1 MPKIKNTST
10 STRQNFKNHK
20 SEGQENGVSIYSRS
34 INLLDDDPLEEIF
47 ALNLGDFLTEHL
59 INPELASKV
68 SKKAKDNQDGP
79 VLEGFLLR
87 TPWVDAN
94 DGTASFDIETA
105 AERDKRLEQEKI
117 AAFKARQAE
126 LAKFDDPRFIGL
138 LRGKEALAALNDALN
153 NIENSKEA
161 L

>member
-1 MPKIKNTST
+1 MPKNVRIIERLTGKDELTGMPIYTPVDVKDLNTL
-10 STRQNFKNHK
+10 N
-20 SEGQENGVSIYSRS
+20 SEDYIR
-34 INLLDDDPLEEIF
+34 IWD
-47 ALNLGDFLTEHL
+47 
-59 INPELASKV
+59 SKE
-68 SKKAKDNQDGP
+68 AKDNQDRP

-87 TPWVDAN
+87 TPWVDEN

-126 LAKFDDPRFIGL
+126 MAKFDDPRFIGL
-138 LRGKEALAALNDALN
+138 LRGEEALAALNDALN
-153 NIENSKEA
+153 DIENSKEA

>member
-1 MPKIKNTST
+1 MPKNVRIIERLTGKDELTGMPIYTPVNV
-10 STRQNFKNHK
+10 NGLNNLN
-20 SEGQENGVSIYSRS
+20 SEDYIR
-34 INLLDDDPLEEIF
+34 IWD
-47 ALNLGDFLTEHL
+47 
-59 INPELASKV
+59 SKE
-68 SKKAKDNQDGP
+68 AKDNQDGP

-87 TPWVDAN
+87 TPWVDEN

-153 NIENSKEA
+153 DIENSKEA